1 MFALQGDLDASNKA
15 LQATSEVITKGNVSQ
30 HTLDVI
36 ESLEQSHQC
45 LMDKVD
51 VLYTSLNIHDK
62 FPELEGINIEFVQT
76 LLLACNLKIN
86 IRKRAIGSFF
96 EWDKLNHAVGGM
108 QQALG
113 RWLHLLHDVC

>member
-1 MFALQGDLDASNKA
+1 MFALQGDLDASHKA

-30 HTLDVI
+30 CTLNAI
-36 ESLEQSHQC
+36 ESLERSHQC

-51 VLYTSLNIHDK
+51 VLYASLNVHDK
-62 FPELEGINIEFVQT
+62 FPELEGINIKFVRT
-76 LLLACNLKIN
+76 LLLAHHLKIN

-96 EWDKLNHAVGGM
+96 EWDKLDRAIGGT